1 MRNLNNLN
9 NIKDIRIAYKDLSRS
24 EVLELFWNQNL
35 LIFPLEGEEGMKAI
49 RIIKTKKIDKDFE
62 KVISSE
68 MVPSE
73 RPFRN
78 YSNWNDRYWFPD
90 NYYMKEEEEEDSD
103 ENGSDYRDTMWSN
116 QELRDAA
123 NLAYEG
129 YSPLYLGLED

>member
-1 MRNLNNLN
+1 LRNLNNLN